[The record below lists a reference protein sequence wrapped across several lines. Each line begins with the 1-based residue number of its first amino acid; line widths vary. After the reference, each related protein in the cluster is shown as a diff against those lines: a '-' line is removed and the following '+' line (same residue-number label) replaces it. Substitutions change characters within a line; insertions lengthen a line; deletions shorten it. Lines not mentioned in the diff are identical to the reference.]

1 MGIILPQKI
10 KVFCDGNVV
19 KYYEN
24 LGYQIP
30 KYYNQRRKK
39 YAVKRGTTIEGF
51 YKNNIDWKKVQKIG
65 ELDYTKDVIRDF
77 SRGAA

>member
-1 MGIILPQKI
+1 MGIILQQKI

-24 LGYQIP
+24 LRYQIT

-39 YAVKRGTTIEGF
+39 YAVKRGTNIE
-51 YKNNIDWKKVQKIG
+51 KH
-65 ELDYTKDVIRDF
+65 
-77 SRGAA
+77 